1 MAKVFR
7 YVAKTRGGVRKEGTL
22 EAADV
27 RSAAAALARQG
38 LIPISVKDG
47 GAGGG
52 GAEKA
57 LVPARKAP
65 APAAKPAAPAPKP
78 AAAAKKAPVPA
89 KKPAGDGVKPGWFK
103 FEKRKGGRAKMKTG
117 ELLMFSKEL
126 SDLLASGMT
135 LGNALHSLAN
145 RKTGRGQD
153 EIVTSLR
160 DEIVGGASLSA
171 ALGQWPE
178 TFPSLYVSMVRA
190 GEASGQLPSVL
201 ARLVAHYERI
211 QAAREK
217 VSMALVYPIIVA
229 VVGVGAMIFMMVF
242 VIPKFSQIFEELGGT
257 LPLPTRIL
265 IGLSGATVKYG
276 WALALGA
283 VALWFLLR
291 RVFRTPAGRAWKD
304 RTLLRMPVAGNIIR
318 ASSFAGFA
326 NTLGTLLANG
336 VQVLQALDIVEKTV
350 DNTVI
355 AGAIRDVRD
364 KVTDGSS
371 ISRPLAQSGVFP
383 QLLTD
388 MLAVGEESGDMSG
401 SLSHIGRRY
410 EDELDRSVKMFTTI
424 LEPVMM
430 LFIAVGVGFIAISM
444 LLAVF
449 ELTSGLN

>member
-47 GAGGG
+47 GGGDA
-52 GAEKA
+52 GAEKTKA
-57 LVPARKAP
+57 LVPARKAA
-65 APAAKPAAPAPKP
+65 APAAKPAAAPAKKP
-78 AAAAKKAPVPA
+78 AAAAKKAPVKAP
-89 KKPAGDGVKPGWFK
+89 GGGTPGWLK
-103 FEKRKGGRAKMKTG
+103 FEKRKGVRPKMKTG
-117 ELLMFSKEL
+117 EVLLFSKEL

-242 VIPKFSQIFEELGGT
+242 VIPKFSEIFEELGGT

-291 RVFRTPAGRAWKD
+291 HVFRTPAGRAWRD

-355 AGAIRDVRD
+355 SGAIRDVRD

-401 SLSHIGRRY
+401 SLAHIGRRY